1 MKSLLIVA
9 IGISM
14 GILMSRLKNAEF
26 AKRLNGF
33 IFEEQNADEEKV
45 STDEAKAADSETDQT
60 KSAESKTDEAKSAEP
75 KTDET
80 NSAKAELAE
89 SKTDEAD
96 SAESKTDETDSAES
110 KTDETDSEELPDFLE
125 YELNQEKKRLKMMR
139 KTSLKMVEKSFDKL
153 EKTAE
158 FKTKSKAKDIEAE
171 TDEYVIFSM
180 NKLNNPQSQYSPY
193 IDKNDANSKKN

>member
-96 SAESKTDETDSAES
+96 SAESKTDETDS
-110 KTDETDSEELPDFLE
+110 EELPDFLE

-158 FKTKSKAKDIEAE
+158 SKTKSKAKDIEAE

>member
-1 MKSLLIVA
+1 MVTSMLIHFIRIILGGNNMKTLLVIA
-9 IGISM
+9 IAICM
-14 GILMSRLKNAEF
+14 IILILRLF
-26 AKRLNGF
+26 AKNLNF
-33 IFEEQNADEEKV
+33 DDF
-45 STDEAKAADSETDQT
+45 ETD
-60 KSAESKTDEAKSAEP
+60 SAEAEP
-75 KTDET
+75 
-80 NSAKAELAE
+80 AK

-96 SAESKTDETDSAES
+96 SVDS

-125 YELNQEKKRLKMMR
+125 YELNEEKKRLKMMR

-158 FKTKSKAKDIEAE
+158 SKTKSKAKDIEAE

-180 NKLNNPQSQYSPY
+180 NKFNNPQSQYSPY

>member
-1 MKSLLIVA
+1 MKNLLVIA

-14 GILMSRLKNAEF
+14 VILILRLKNAKF
-26 AKRLNGF
+26 AKSLNEF
-33 IFEEQNADEEKV
+33 IFDFDDDFDDFIPK
-45 STDEAKAADSETDQT
+45 DETD
-60 KSAESKTDEAKSAEP
+60 SAEAEPAESKTDEADSTKV
-75 KTDET
+75 
-80 NSAKAELAE
+80 ELAE

-96 SAESKTDETDSAES
+96 SVDS

-125 YELNQEKKRLKMMR
+125 YELNEEKKRLKMMR

-158 FKTKSKAKDIEAE
+158 YKTKSKTKDLEAE

-180 NKLNNPQSQYSPY
+180 NKFNNPQSQYSPY
-193 IDKNDANSKKN
+193 VDKTDSKKDNGKH

>member
-1 MKSLLIVA
+1 MKNLLTN
-9 IGISM
+9 GIMISVVVLV
-14 GILMSRLKNAEF
+14 ILKLKESDF
-26 AKRLNGF
+26 GKRFKSF
-33 IFEEQNADEEKV
+33 IFEEQDDEIV
-45 STDEAKAADSETDQT
+45 LTDSKTDKAKP
-60 KSAESKTDEAKSAEP
+60 AESKTDEVKPADS

-125 YELNQEKKRLKMMR
+125 YELNEEKKRLKMMR

-158 FKTKSKAKDIEAE
+158 SKNKSKIKDLEAE

-180 NKLNNPQSQYSPY
+180 NKFNNPQSQYSPY
-193 IDKNDANSKKN
+193 VDKTADSKKNNNKQ

>member
-45 STDEAKAADSETDQT
+45 STDEAKAADSETDKT
-60 KSAESKTDEAKSAEP
+60 KSAESKTDEAKSAE
-75 KTDET
+75 
-80 NSAKAELAE
+80 
-89 SKTDEAD
+89 SKTDEA
-96 SAESKTDETDSAES
+96 DSAES

-125 YELNQEKKRLKMMR
+125 YELNEEKKRLKMMR

-158 FKTKSKAKDIEAE
+158 SKTKSKVKDLEAE

-180 NKLNNPQSQYSPY
+180 NKFNNPQSQYSPY

>member
-96 SAESKTDETDSAES
+96 SAESKTDETDS
-110 KTDETDSEELPDFLE
+110 EELPDFLE

>member
-1 MKSLLIVA
+1 MKTLLVIA
-9 IGISM
+9 IAICM
-14 GILMSRLKNAEF
+14 IILILRLF
-26 AKRLNGF
+26 AKNLNF
-33 IFEEQNADEEKV
+33 DDF
-45 STDEAKAADSETDQT
+45 ETD
-60 KSAESKTDEAKSAEP
+60 SAEAEP
-75 KTDET
+75 
-80 NSAKAELAE
+80 AK

-96 SAESKTDETDSAES
+96 SAEAEPAKSKTDEADSVEAEPAKSKTDEADSVDS

-125 YELNQEKKRLKMMR
+125 YELNEEKKRLKMMR

-158 FKTKSKAKDIEAE
+158 SKTKSKVKDLEAE

-180 NKLNNPQSQYSPY
+180 NKFNNPQSQYSPY

>member
-1 MKSLLIVA
+1 MKNLLIN
-9 IGISM
+9 GIMISVVVLV
-14 GILMSRLKNAEF
+14 ILKLKESDF
-26 AKRLNGF
+26 GKRFKSF
-33 IFEEQNADEEKV
+33 IFEEQDDEIV
-45 STDEAKAADSETDQT
+45 LTDSKTDKAKP
-60 KSAESKTDEAKSAEP
+60 AESKTDEVKPADS

-96 SAESKTDETDSAES
+96 SAESKTDETDS
-110 KTDETDSEELPDFLE
+110 EELPDFLE
-125 YELNQEKKRLKMMR
+125 YELNEEKKRLKMMR

-158 FKTKSKAKDIEAE
+158 SKNKSKIKDLEAE

-180 NKLNNPQSQYSPY
+180 NKFNNPQSQYSPY
-193 IDKNDANSKKN
+193 VDKTADSKKNNNKQ

>member
-1 MKSLLIVA
+1 MKTLLVIA
-9 IGISM
+9 IAICM
-14 GILMSRLKNAEF
+14 IILILRLF
-26 AKRLNGF
+26 AKNLNF
-33 IFEEQNADEEKV
+33 DDF
-45 STDEAKAADSETDQT
+45 ETD
-60 KSAESKTDEAKSAEP
+60 SAEAEPAESKTDEA
-75 KTDET
+75 
-80 NSAKAELAE
+80 
-89 SKTDEAD
+89 
-96 SAESKTDETDSAES
+96 DSAES

-158 FKTKSKAKDIEAE
+158 SKTKSKAKDIEAE

>member
-45 STDEAKAADSETDQT
+45 STDEAKAADSETDKT
-60 KSAESKTDEAKSAEP
+60 KSAESKTDEAKSAES
-75 KTDET
+75 E
-80 NSAKAELAE
+80 
-89 SKTDEAD
+89 TDEAD
-96 SAESKTDETDSAES
+96 SAKVELADSE
-110 KTDETDSEELPDFLE
+110 TDETDSEELPDFLE
-125 YELNQEKKRLKMMR
+125 YELNEEKKRLKMMR

-153 EKTAE
+153 EKQLSLKPNQRL
-158 FKTKSKAKDIEAE
+158 KTLKLKPM
-171 TDEYVIFSM
+171 SM
-180 NKLNNPQSQYSPY
+180 
-193 IDKNDANSKKN
+193 

>member
-1 MKSLLIVA
+1 MKSLLIN
-9 IGISM
+9 GIMFSVVVLV
-14 GILMSRLKNAEF
+14 ILKLKESDF
-26 AKRLNGF
+26 GKRFKSF
-33 IFEEQNADEEKV
+33 IFEDEEQDDEIV
-45 STDEAKAADSETDQT
+45 LTD
-60 KSAESKTDEAKSAEP
+60 SKTDETDSAEAKP
-75 KTDET
+75 ADSKTDET

-96 SAESKTDETDSAES
+96 SVDS

-125 YELNQEKKRLKMMR
+125 YELNEEKKRLKMMR

-158 FKTKSKAKDIEAE
+158 SKNKSKIKDLEAE

-180 NKLNNPQSQYSPY
+180 NKFNNPQSQYSPY
-193 IDKNDANSKKN
+193 VDKTADSKKNNNKQ

>member
-45 STDEAKAADSETDQT
+45 STDEAKAADSETDKT
-60 KSAESKTDEAKSAEP
+60 KSAESKTDEA
-75 KTDET
+75 D
-80 NSAKAELAE
+80 SAKAELAE

-96 SAESKTDETDSAES
+96 SAESKTDETDS
-110 KTDETDSEELPDFLE
+110 EELPDFLE
-125 YELNQEKKRLKMMR
+125 YELNEEKKRLKMMR

-158 FKTKSKAKDIEAE
+158 SKTKSKAKDIEAE

>member
-1 MKSLLIVA
+1 MKTLLVIA
-9 IGISM
+9 IAICM
-14 GILMSRLKNAEF
+14 IILILRLF
-26 AKRLNGF
+26 AKNLNF
-33 IFEEQNADEEKV
+33 DDF
-45 STDEAKAADSETDQT
+45 ETD
-60 KSAESKTDEAKSAEP
+60 SAEAEP
-75 KTDET
+75 
-80 NSAKAELAE
+80 AE

-96 SAESKTDETDSAES
+96 SVEAEPAKSKTDEADSAES

-158 FKTKSKAKDIEAE
+158 SKTKSKAKDIEAE

>member
-1 MKSLLIVA
+1 MKSLLIAA

-45 STDEAKAADSETDQT
+45 STDEAKAADSETDKT
-60 KSAESKTDEAKSAEP
+60 KPAESKTDEAKP
-75 KTDET
+75 
-80 NSAKAELAE
+80 AE

-96 SAESKTDETDSAES
+96 SAEADSIDSK
-110 KTDETDSEELPDFLE
+110 TDSEELPDFLE
-125 YELNQEKKRLKMMR
+125 YELNEEKKRLKMMR

-158 FKTKSKAKDIEAE
+158 SKTKSKVKDLEAE